1 MAMADLPWLVGPE
14 TSDSNSDYD
23 PRFHQTQDDVL
34 RLLHRADLQVPDAAR
49 LPQTDSLC
57 MACRHPTDALAD
69 CRCADLGCG
78 DSPT

>member
-23 PRFHQTQDDVL
+23 PRFHQTHDDVL

-57 MACRHPTDALAD
+57 MACRRSTSQELVGT
-69 CRCADLGCG
+69 RLGLSG
-78 DSPT
+78 GGR